1 MSGLRRLAGPEFR
14 SVIVDKALNVDV
26 GAKRRDSQRR
36 QSVKHPSTLFVGQW
50 NLLAVLQDRDRHF
63 ASVTPLFHKVNP
75 V

>member
-1 MSGLRRLAGPEFR
+1 MLRRPTGPEFR
-14 SVIVDKALNVDV
+14 SIIIKKAPDIDV
-26 GAKRRDSQRR
+26 GAKWREGQRC
-36 QSVKHPSTLFVGQW
+36 QCVKHPSALFVGQW